1 MAYNRRNFLKKVLR
15 IQEITIKYRD
25 DGLYFK
31 NIYHKYIEEQFNISQ
46 RTYETYL
53 GINAR
58 KQLKELEHTKT

>member
-1 MAYNRRNFLKKVLR
+1 MAYNRRNFLKKVLK

-58 KQLKELEHTKT
+58 KQLKELEHTKR

>member
-1 MAYNRRNFLKKVLR
+1 MAYNRRNFLKKVLK

>member
-46 RTYETYL
+46 GTYETYL

>member
-58 KQLKELEHTKT
+58 KQLK